1 VISTEQIMGMPV
13 TIQCPDDTNPE
24 AIEIVF
30 DFLKAVDAKYSPYM
44 NTSDVAKINRGEL
57 DDQDYDDEL
66 RTILNI
72 AEQTKRETNGFF
84 DVWHN
89 DVFDPSGIV
98 KGWAIARAAQ
108 KMHDYT
114 EDFYLEI
121 AGDIQVSGASASGED
136 WKIGIRNPFD
146 RTQNISVVTLHN
158 KGIATSGTAIRG
170 QHIYNPKSQ
179 TAIDDSLASL
189 SVIATDILDADRIAT
204 AAFAMGTAGIQ
215 YIEQLKG
222 YEGYAVTK
230 DRTVTMTS
238 NWQKYEVAA

>member
-1 VISTEQIMGMPV
+1 MPV
-13 TIQCPDDTNPE
+13 TVQCPDDTNPQ
-24 AIEIVF
+24 AIETIF
-30 DFLKAVDAKYSPYM
+30 DFLKAVDAKYSPYIE
-44 NTSDVAKINRGEL
+44 TSDVAMINRGEL
-57 DDQDYDDEL
+57 DDENYDDEL

-72 AEQTKRETNGFF
+72 AEQTKHETNGFF
-84 DVWHN
+84 NVWHN
-89 DVFDPSGIV
+89 NVFDPSGIV
-98 KGWAIARAAQ
+98 KGWAINKAAQ

-114 EDFYLEI
+114 ENFYLEI
-121 AGDIQVSGASASGED
+121 AGDIQVSGTSASGDD

-146 RTQNISVVTLHN
+146 RTQNISVVALHN

-179 TAIDDSLASL
+179 TAIDDSLVSL
-189 SVIATDILDADRIAT
+189 SVIATGILDADRIAT
-204 AAFAMGTAGIQ
+204 AAFAMGAEGIQ
-215 YIEQLKG
+215 FIEQLKG